1 MNAIMISKNIL
12 SEADQQVM
20 VITEDEVKEHSQ
32 GSTCVECDK
41 FISYH
46 CDQYVI
52 VVTK

>member
-20 VITEDEVKEHSQ
+20 VITEEEVKEHSH
-32 GSTCVECDK
+32 GTTYVECAK

-46 CDQYVI
+46 SDTYVI